1 MAPGAD
7 LLIGKVLGDDGY
19 GTESQVIDG
28 MEWAAAEGAKV
39 VNMSLGSDEVSD
51 GTDPMSLALDELSS
65 TSGALFVV
73 AAGNS
78 GEQGAGTIGSPGAA
92 DAALTV
98 GAVDRDDSLAPFSS
112 RGPRHGDRAV
122 KPDVTAPGVGIVA
135 ARAAGTTMGEPVDQ
149 YYVAASGTSMATP
162 HVAGAAA
169 LLAQAHP
176 TWSGQRLK
184 DALISTAHT
193 VGGQQA
199 TEEGGGR
206 VDVAAAALG
215 PVTATGSVALGPY
228 GTGGDN
234 GAPRTATVRYTNT
247 SDKDV
252 TLALAA
258 RLATTGGRE
267 LTTGALRLGSDA
279 VRIAAGATVDVPLT
293 VDPPGPAGATTTAMS
308 PPPRPTARS
317 RSTPR

>member
-1 MAPGAD
+1 M
-7 LLIGKVLGDDGY
+7 
-19 GTESQVIDG
+19 
-28 MEWAAAEGAKV
+28 
-39 VNMSLGSDEVSD
+39 
-51 GTDPMSLALDELSS
+51 
-65 TSGALFVV
+65 
-73 AAGNS
+73 
-78 GEQGAGTIGSPGAA
+78 
-92 DAALTV
+92 
-98 GAVDRDDSLAPFSS
+98 
-112 RGPRHGDRAV
+112 
-122 KPDVTAPGVGIVA
+122 
-135 ARAAGTTMGEPVDQ
+135 
-149 YYVAASGTSMATP
+149 
-162 HVAGAAA
+162 
-169 LLAQAHP
+169 
-176 TWSGQRLK
+176 
-184 DALISTAHT
+184 
-193 VGGQQA
+193 

-234 GAPRTATVRYTNT
+234 GTPRTATVRYTNT

-258 RLATTGGRE
+258 HLATTGGRE

-308 PPPRPTARS
+308 PPPRPTGRS